1 MRRWRKILAA
11 VGFHVK
17 VSDSLSSSRVSDVP
31 DLSLPR
37 REPLPD
43 TVRSLTIN
51 LEDQSEQVDSELDRD
66 SVLLPCVSC
75 EVGRGA
81 GPPFS
86 AASSQLVLFH
96 DEVLYDTYCIFFR
109 RSSSPRRESLGDRT
123 LGTCNVMT

>member
-37 REPLPD
+37 REPLC
-43 TVRSLTIN
+43 TRYCKELGLTIN

-81 GPPFS
+81 GPLFS
-86 AASSQLVLFH
+86 TA
-96 DEVLYDTYCIFFR
+96 T
-109 RSSSPRRESLGDRT
+109 RSFP
-123 LGTCNVMT
+123 